1 MTVNFPRFDEP
12 NYTVRA
18 ATVFADAAPTIPDG
32 GALPTLRDPDAP
44 DVLDPHPEPL
54 VLVEHHRIRVLSSY
68 WHAGW
73 TTAIASTWL
82 RAGAFERL
90 TAVADSLPDR
100 WGLAI
105 FDAWRPLELQ
115 RDLYDA
121 AALTPDLEPGCMAL
135 ASDNPTTP
143 PPHVSGGAVDLTLT
157 LDGTPI
163 APGTGFD
170 DTTVRARAAH
180 LEDVPG
186 PDRHIRR
193 ALFHAMVSQ
202 EFVIHEGEWWHFEYG
217 TGRWAVITGNNPLYG
232 PTSPHSSA

>member
-1 MTVNFPRFDEP
+1 VSPDFPRFDEP
-12 NYTVRA
+12 NYTIWA
-18 ATVFADAAPTIPDG
+18 ATLFADAAPSIPDG

-44 DVLDPHPEPL
+44 PVLDPRPEPL
-54 VLVEHHRIRVLSSY
+54 VRVEHRRIRLLSSY

-82 RAGAFERL
+82 RAEAFERL
-90 TAVADSLPDR
+90 SAVADSLPDR

-105 FDAWRPLELQ
+105 FDAWRPLALQ
-115 RDLYDA
+115 RELYDA
-121 AALTPDLEPGCMAL
+121 AAVDPDLEPGFMAL
-135 ASDNPTTP
+135 PSDDFATP

-170 DTTVRARAAH
+170 DTTERAGAAH
-180 LEDVPG
+180 LEAAPG

-202 EFVIHEGEWWHFEYG
+202 GFVIYEGEWWHFEYG
-217 TGRWAVITGNNPLYG
+217 TRRWAAITGNMPLYG
-232 PTSPHSSA
+232 PTSPQFSG